1 MEFVIKKDFYQTKSV
16 HMAVQTAELN
26 LMGYSLDQELSLSC
40 SLMNISR
47 GNCIVKIKP
56 TVSKQIHYSGIL
68 DISIDRPVM
77 KADINL
83 SDTKFD
89 ELCRLMMK
97 DANRPVT
104 VIMLL
109 DLPLSINLAGDLLIE
124 TAAKLKILD
133 LSWIIPLK

>member
-1 MEFVIKKDFYQTKSV
+1 MSKKDFYQTKSV

-26 LMGYSLDQELSLSC
+26 LLGYDLDQELSLSC

-47 GNCIVKIKP
+47 GNCIVKIRPLDLKE
-56 TVSKQIHYSGIL
+56 VYNIGVL

-77 KADINL
+77 KADISLNSL
-83 SDTKFD
+83 KFD
-89 ELCRLMMK
+89 EICRLMMK

-109 DLPLSINLAGDLLIE
+109 DMPLSINLAGDLLID
-124 TAAKLKILD
+124 TAANLKILD

>member
-1 MEFVIKKDFYQTKSV
+1 MIKKDFYQTKSV

-26 LMGYSLDQELSLSC
+26 LLGYSLDQELSLSC

-47 GNCIVKIKP
+47 GNCIVKIRPLDLKE
-56 TVSKQIHYSGIL
+56 VHNDKGIL

-83 SDTKFD
+83 NHSKFD
-89 ELCRLMMK
+89 ELSRLMMK

-109 DLPLSINLAGDLLIE
+109 DVPLSINFAGDLLID

>member
-1 MEFVIKKDFYQTKSV
+1 MYCKDK
-16 HMAVQTAELN
+16 
-26 LMGYSLDQELSLSC
+26 
-40 SLMNISR
+40 
-47 GNCIVKIKP
+47 KP

-109 DLPLSINLAGDLLIE
+109 DLPLSINLAGRFVNRNCCKVEDIRF
-124 TAAKLKILD
+124 ILD
-133 LSWIIPLK
+133 NPPKIKKNLSH

>member
-1 MEFVIKKDFYQTKSV
+1 
-16 HMAVQTAELN
+16 MAVQTAELN
-26 LMGYSLDQELSLSC
+26 LLGYDLEQELSLSC

-47 GNCIVKIKP
+47 GHCVIKVKPFALSQSNKW
-56 TVSKQIHYSGIL
+56 GEL
-68 DISIDRPVM
+68 EISIDRPVM

-83 SDTKFD
+83 NSLKFD
-89 ELCRLMMK
+89 ELSRLMMK

-109 DLPLSINLAGDLLIE
+109 DMPLSINLAGDLLID
-124 TAAKLKILD
+124 TAANLKILD

>member
-1 MEFVIKKDFYQTKSV
+1 MIKKDFYQTKSV

-26 LMGYSLDQELSLSC
+26 LLGYSLDQELSLSC

-47 GNCIVKIKP
+47 GNCIVKIRPLDLKEVHN
-56 TVSKQIHYSGIL
+56 TGIL

-83 SDTKFD
+83 NSSKFY
-89 ELCRLMMK
+89 ELSRLMMK

-109 DLPLSINLAGDLLIE
+109 DVPLSINFAGDLLID

>member
-1 MEFVIKKDFYQTKSV
+1 MVKKEFYQTKSV

-26 LMGYSLDQELSLSC
+26 LLGYSFDKELSLSC

-47 GNCIVKIKP
+47 GNCNIKIRPVDDK
-56 TVSKQIHYSGIL
+56 KLNNGIL
-68 DISIDRPVM
+68 DISIDRPIM

-83 SDTKFD
+83 SLIKFN
-89 ELCRLMMK
+89 ELSKLMMK

-104 VIMLL
+104 IIMLL
-109 DLPLSINLAGDLLIE
+109 NLPLSINLAGDLLIE
-124 TAAKLKILD
+124 NAAQLKILD

>member
-1 MEFVIKKDFYQTKSV
+1 
-16 HMAVQTAELN
+16 MAVQTAELN

-68 DISIDRPVM
+68 GISIDRPVM

-83 SDTKFD
+83 NDTKFD
-89 ELCRLMMK
+89 VLCRLMMK

>member
-1 MEFVIKKDFYQTKSV
+1 MVKKEFYQTKSV

-26 LMGYSLDQELSLSC
+26 LLGYSLEQELSLSC

-47 GNCIVKIKP
+47 GNCNIKIRPVDDEKLNN
-56 TVSKQIHYSGIL
+56 GIL
-68 DISIDRPVM
+68 DIFIDRPVM

-83 SDTKFD
+83 SHIKFN
-89 ELCRLMMK
+89 ELSKLMMK

-104 VIMLL
+104 IIMLL
-109 DLPLSINLAGDLLIE
+109 NLPLSINLAGDLLIE
-124 TAAKLKILD
+124 NAAQLKILD

>member
-1 MEFVIKKDFYQTKSV
+1 MAKKEFYQTKSV

-26 LMGYSLDQELSLSC
+26 LLGYCLDQELSLSC

-47 GNCIVKIKP
+47 GNCNIKIRPVDFKGN
-56 TVSKQIHYSGIL
+56 YDSGIL

-83 SDTKFD
+83 NNKKFY
-89 ELCRLMMK
+89 ELSKLMLK
-97 DANRPVT
+97 DANRPITIVM
-104 VIMLL
+104 VLN
-109 DLPLSINLAGDLLIE
+109 LPLSVNLAGDLLID

>member
-1 MEFVIKKDFYQTKSV
+1 
-16 HMAVQTAELN
+16 MAVQTAELN

-47 GNCIVKIKP
+47 GNCVVKIKP
-56 TVSKQIHYSGIL
+56 SVSRQIHYSGIL

-83 SDTKFD
+83 SHTKFH

>member
-1 MEFVIKKDFYQTKSV
+1 MIKKDFYQTKSV

-26 LMGYSLDQELSLSC
+26 LLGYSLDQELSLSC

-47 GNCIVKIKP
+47 GNCIVKIRPLDLKE
-56 TVSKQIHYSGIL
+56 VHNKGIL

-83 SDTKFD
+83 ISSKFD
-89 ELCRLMMK
+89 ELSRLMMK

-109 DLPLSINLAGDLLIE
+109 DVPLSINFAGDLLID

>member
-1 MEFVIKKDFYQTKSV
+1 MSKKDFYQTKSV
-16 HMAVQTAELN
+16 HMAVQTAEIN
-26 LMGYSLDQELSLSC
+26 LLGYSLDQELSLSC

-47 GNCIVKIKP
+47 GNCLVKIRP
-56 TVSKQIHYSGIL
+56 EESKESYNLGIL

-77 KADINL
+77 KAEITL
-83 SDTKFD
+83 SSLKFS
-89 ELCRLMMK
+89 ELCKLMMK

-109 DLPLSINLAGDLLIE
+109 DIPLSINLAGDLLID

>member
-1 MEFVIKKDFYQTKSV
+1 
-16 HMAVQTAELN
+16 MAVQTAELN
-26 LMGYSLDQELSLSC
+26 LLGYNLDKELSLSC

-56 TVSKQIHYSGIL
+56 IETSLNKNHDDGIL

-77 KADINL
+77 KADININ
-83 SDTKFD
+83 SSKFE
-89 ELCRLMMK
+89 ELCRLLMK

-109 DLPLSINLAGDLLIE
+109 DFPLSINLAGDLLIN

>member
-1 MEFVIKKDFYQTKSV
+1 
-16 HMAVQTAELN
+16 MAVQTAELN

-56 TVSKQIHYSGIL
+56 TISKQIHYSGIL

-77 KADINL
+77 KADINF

-89 ELCRLMMK
+89 ELSRLLMK

-109 DLPLSINLAGDLLIE
+109 DLPLSINLAGDLLIK

-133 LSWIIPLK
+133 LSWICLLYTSPSPRD

>member
-1 MEFVIKKDFYQTKSV
+1 MAKKEFYQTKSV

-26 LMGYSLDQELSLSC
+26 LLGYCLDQELALSC

-47 GNCIVKIKP
+47 GNCNIKIRPVDFKEN
-56 TVSKQIHYSGIL
+56 HDSGIL

-83 SDTKFD
+83 NTKKFY
-89 ELCRLMMK
+89 ELSKLMLK
-97 DANRPVT
+97 DANRPITIVM
-104 VIMLL
+104 VLN
-109 DLPLSINLAGDLLIE
+109 LPLSVNLAGDLLID

-133 LSWIIPLK
+133 LSWIIPIK

>member
-1 MEFVIKKDFYQTKSV
+1 MSKKDFYQTKSV

-26 LMGYSLDQELSLSC
+26 LMGYSLSPELSLSC

-56 TVSKQIHYSGIL
+56 VGLKEIYNIGEL
-68 DISIDRPVM
+68 DISIDRPMM
-77 KADINL
+77 KADISL
-83 SDTKFD
+83 SSSKFN

-109 DLPLSINLAGDLLIE
+109 DVPLSINLAGDLLIDS
-124 TAAKLKILD
+124 AAKLKILD

>member
-1 MEFVIKKDFYQTKSV
+1 MVKKEFYQTKSV

-26 LMGYSLDQELSLSC
+26 LLGYSFDKELSLSC

-47 GNCIVKIKP
+47 GNCNIKIRPVDSEKLNN
-56 TVSKQIHYSGIL
+56 GIL
-68 DISIDRPVM
+68 DISIDRPIM

-83 SDTKFD
+83 SLIKFN
-89 ELCRLMMK
+89 ELSKLMMK

-104 VIMLL
+104 IVMLL
-109 DLPLSINLAGDLLIE
+109 NLPLSINLAGDLLIE
-124 TAAKLKILD
+124 NAAQLKILD

>member
-1 MEFVIKKDFYQTKSV
+1 
-16 HMAVQTAELN
+16 MAVQTAELN

-47 GNCIVKIKP
+47 GNCVVKIKP

-133 LSWIIPLK
+133 LSWIIPKIKKNLSH

>member
-1 MEFVIKKDFYQTKSV
+1 
-16 HMAVQTAELN
+16 
-26 LMGYSLDQELSLSC
+26 MGLKEVND
-40 SLMNISR
+40 I
-47 GNCIVKIKP
+47 GV
-56 TVSKQIHYSGIL
+56 L

-77 KADINL
+77 KADISLNSL
-83 SDTKFD
+83 KFD

-109 DLPLSINLAGDLLIE
+109 DMPLSINLAGDLLID
-124 TAAKLKILD
+124 TAANLKILD

>member
-1 MEFVIKKDFYQTKSV
+1 MVKKEFYQTKSV

-26 LMGYSLDQELSLSC
+26 LLGYSLEQELSLSC

-47 GNCIVKIKP
+47 GNCNIKIRPVDDEKLNN
-56 TVSKQIHYSGIL
+56 GIL
-68 DISIDRPVM
+68 DIFIDRPVM

-83 SDTKFD
+83 SHIKFN
-89 ELCRLMMK
+89 ELSKLMMK

-104 VIMLL
+104 IVMLL
-109 DLPLSINLAGDLLIE
+109 NLPLSINLAGDLLIE
-124 TAAKLKILD
+124 NAAKLKILD

>member
-1 MEFVIKKDFYQTKSV
+1 MIKKDFYQTKSV

-26 LMGYSLDQELSLSC
+26 LLGYSLDQELSLSC

-47 GNCIVKIKP
+47 GNCIVKIRPLDLKE
-56 TVSKQIHYSGIL
+56 VHNNKGIL

-83 SDTKFD
+83 NHSKFD
-89 ELCRLMMK
+89 ELSRLMMK

-109 DLPLSINLAGDLLIE
+109 DVPLSINFAGDLLID

>member
-1 MEFVIKKDFYQTKSV
+1 MVKKEFYQTKSV

-26 LMGYSLDQELSLSC
+26 LLGYRLEQELSLSC

-47 GNCIVKIKP
+47 GNCNIKIRPVDDEKLNN
-56 TVSKQIHYSGIL
+56 GIL
-68 DISIDRPVM
+68 DIFIDRPVM

-83 SDTKFD
+83 SHIKFN
-89 ELCRLMMK
+89 ELSKLMMK

-104 VIMLL
+104 IIMLL
-109 DLPLSINLAGDLLIE
+109 NLPLSINLAGDLLIE
-124 TAAKLKILD
+124 NAAQLKILD

>member
-1 MEFVIKKDFYQTKSV
+1 
-16 HMAVQTAELN
+16 
-26 LMGYSLDQELSLSC
+26 MGYILDKELSLSC
-40 SLMNISR
+40 RLMNISR
-47 GNCIVKIKP
+47 GNCVVKIKP

-124 TAAKLKILD
+124 TAAKMKILD

>member
-1 MEFVIKKDFYQTKSV
+1 MIKKDFYQTKSV

-26 LMGYSLDQELSLSC
+26 LLGYRLDQELSLSC
-40 SLMNISR
+40 SLTNISR
-47 GNCIVKIKP
+47 GNCIVKIRPLDLKEVHN
-56 TVSKQIHYSGIL
+56 TGIL

-83 SDTKFD
+83 ISSKFD
-89 ELCRLMMK
+89 ELSRLMMK

-109 DLPLSINLAGDLLIE
+109 DVPLSINFAGDLLID
-124 TAAKLKILD
+124 TAAKLKILE

>member
-1 MEFVIKKDFYQTKSV
+1 MFEKSI
-16 HMAVQTAELN
+16 LWGP
-26 LMGYSLDQELSLSC
+26 LKLSLNFIDDILNSEKVLSS
-40 SLMNISR
+40 SLSI
-47 GNCIVKIKP
+47 
-56 TVSKQIHYSGIL
+56 SKQIHYSGIL

-109 DLPLSINLAGDLLIE
+109 DLPLSINLAGDLLME